1 VVALNQFKKLKNKG
15 GSIMQVVL
23 NIPDELPQEM
33 ISKML
38 MQFESQLQAAK
49 KLVTKKEKPVPKFG
63 SAKGLIKMSADFDE
77 PLDDFA
83 DYM

>member
-1 VVALNQFKKLKNKG
+1 MDDIINNEVIIKVI
-15 GSIMQVVL
+15 IMQVIL
-23 NIPDELPQEM
+23 NVPDEISQEI

-38 MQFESQLQAAK
+38 MQFENQLQTTK
-49 KLVTKKEKPVPKFG
+49 QLVTKKEKPVPKFG

>member
-1 VVALNQFKKLKNKG
+1 MGDIINNEIIIKEIV
-15 GSIMQVVL
+15 MQVIL
-23 NIPDELPQEM
+23 NVPDEIPQEM
-33 ISKML
+33 MNKML
-38 MQFESQLQAAK
+38 MQFENQLQTAK
-49 KLVTKKEKPVPKFG
+49 QLVIKKEKPVPKFG

>member
-1 VVALNQFKKLKNKG
+1 MTGLKLNQNKE
-15 GSIMQVVL
+15 IVMLVLL
-23 NIPDELPQEM
+23 NIPDEIPQEM

-38 MQFESQLQAAK
+38 MQFENQLQTAK
-49 KLVTKKEKPVPKFG
+49 QLVIKTEKLVPKFG
-63 SAKGLIKMSADFDE
+63 SAKELIKMSADFDE

>member
-1 VVALNQFKKLKNKG
+1 MKFARLNYLRRKL
-15 GSIMQVVL
+15 MQVIL
-23 NIPDELPQEM
+23 NIPDEIPQEM

-38 MQFESQLQAAK
+38 IQ
-49 KLVTKKEKPVPKFG
+49 KEKPVPKFG

>member
-1 VVALNQFKKLKNKG
+1 MHVTLN
-15 GSIMQVVL
+15 V
-23 NIPDELPQEM
+23 PDELSPEM
-33 ISKML
+33 VNKML
-38 MQFESQLQAAK
+38 MQFENQLQAAK
-49 KLVTKKEKPVPKFG
+49 KLVKKNEKPVPKFG

>member
-1 VVALNQFKKLKNKG
+1 
-15 GSIMQVVL
+15 MQIIL
-23 NIPDELPQEM
+23 DIPDEIPQE
-33 ISKML
+33 ILNNIL
-38 MQFESQLQAAK
+38 MQFEKQLQAAK
-49 KLVTKKEKPVPKFG
+49 KLVKKQVKPVPKFG